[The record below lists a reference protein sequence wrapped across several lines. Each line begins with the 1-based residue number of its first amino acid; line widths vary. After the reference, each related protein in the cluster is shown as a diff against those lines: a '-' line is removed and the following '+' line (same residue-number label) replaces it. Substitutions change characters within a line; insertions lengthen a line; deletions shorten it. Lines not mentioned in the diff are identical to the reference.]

1 MKYRNPQICS
11 KRKFKEYL
19 FKKEINKI
27 AESLLAISLYSG
39 DRVWVK
45 KIIIQ
50 QISNEALTIRKAS
63 IVALSHMIRIDKNI
77 SCSELTKILDLI
89 PDKDV
94 LSGEIEDLLDDWKV
108 FNS

>member
-19 FKKEINKI
+19 FKKDINKVI
-27 AESLLAISLYSG
+27 ESLLAMALYSD

-45 KIIIQ
+45 KIVIQ
-50 QISNEALTIRKAS
+50 QMSNEDLTIRKAS
-63 IVALSHMIRIDKNI
+63 IVALSHMVRIDKNI
-77 SCSELTKILDLI
+77 SYLELTKILDLV
-89 PDKDV
+89 PNKNM
-94 LSGEIEDLLDDWKV
+94 LLGEIEDLLDDWKV